1 MENNKSIASTHKPIK
16 VLDGIPMLIVCAVIV
31 VALYV
36 LGITGI
42 FSNNIMR
49 YILNILLYITLGE
62 MWNLLSGFTGM
73 TSLGQQLFIGLAGY
87 SVAVMTTQF
96 KMSLVVGILVGAG
109 IAVVMALILSLI
121 LFRMRGMYFAIATWV
136 VAEAVSVWFKS
147 WSFVGGGGG
156 TKITAKPY
164 PKTIVIYL
172 MAVTL
177 FVIAMIVVYLLL
189 RTKTGLGLTA
199 MRDDADAASA
209 VGVNIFKSK
218 LLVYVIAALFCS
230 LAGAVFFINKG
241 TIYPDGGFDI
251 GWTVA
256 MVFIVIVGGIG
267 TVSGPIVGAI
277 LYVILDEFLAKF
289 PGWSNIIL
297 GAIAILVILFLPNG
311 IMGTLQKKLHF
322 EIFSQKRFS
331 EHKKGKI
338 KDAANAA

>member
-1 MENNKSIASTHKPIK
+1 MENNKSIASAHKPIK

-49 YILNILLYITLGE
+49 YILNILLYVTLGE

-87 SVAVMTTQF
+87 SVAVMTTSF
-96 KMSLVVGILVGAG
+96 KMSIIVGILVGAG
-109 IAVVMALILSLI
+109 IAVVMALLLSLI

-147 WSFVGGGGG
+147 WNFVGGGGG

-218 LLVYVIAALFCS
+218 LLVYVIAALFS
-230 LAGAVFFINKG
+230 ALAGAVFFINKG

-277 LYVILDEFLAKF
+277 IYVVLDEFLAKF

-311 IMGTLQKKLHF
+311 IMGTLQRKLHF

-331 EHKKGKI
+331 APKGKI
-338 KDAANAA
+338 KDAANAV